1 MGYALAP
8 KTQLAT
14 SLLTSR
20 IIRWIVVAACAA
32 DVMSP
37 RFICWLFPSL
47 FVSHDALLR
56 RAPVLRLRHAGLSA
70 MLAAHILLTF

>member
-1 MGYALAP
+1 
-8 KTQLAT
+8 
-14 SLLTSR
+14 
-20 IIRWIVVAACAA
+20 
-32 DVMSP
+32 MSP
-37 RFICWLFPSL
+37 RFIRWLFPSL